1 MLFINMKFNK
11 AVKLLS
17 SIIICL
23 MAGVI
28 GSVFTTPAIQG
39 WYVGVNKPS
48 FNPPNWIF
56 GPVWSLL
63 FVLMGV
69 SLYIVWINNFE
80 VKNKIGTEE
89 KSWNS
94 LTDKFLSGEWQKL
107 NIILIFAVQLIL
119 NTLWS
124 VIFFGLQNP
133 GVAFFELIAL
143 WVAIIYT
150 IVNFYRVSKL
160 AGYLLIPYVLWVS
173 FAGVLNFMIWILN

>member
-1 MLFINMKFNK
+1 MKFNK

-17 SIIICL
+17 SIIFCL
-23 MAGVI
+23 LAGVI

-80 VKNKIGTEE
+80 VKNKIGNEE

-119 NTLWS
+119 NILWS